1 MGRQINLFGSYFFEA
16 GKNSEIQPS
25 LLFRMSDQIMPQADI
40 GLTYIYNQSLW
51 TGLTFRTSGAL
62 IANIGLRYQNL
73 WFGYSVDFTLQEI
86 QRITYGTHE
95 LTVAL
100 RFGDISMRY
109 RWLDR
114 Y

>member
-1 MGRQINLFGSYFFEA
+1 MFGSYIFEA
-16 GKNSEIQPS
+16 DRYNEFQPS
-25 LLFRMSDQIMPQADI
+25 LLFKMSEQLKPQIDA
-40 GLTYIYNQSLW
+40 GVTYIYNKSFW
-51 TGLTFRTSGAL
+51 AGLTYRTSGAI
-62 IANIGLRYQNL
+62 IANLGVKYLNL

-95 LTVAL
+95 LTIAL
-100 RFGDISMRY
+100 RFGDSSRRY